1 MHFHNLLFGRH
12 FSVISHSRLRLILW
26 CQYLTWLKEYTMLS
40 KFRELYKIWFTYNF
54 KICRE
59 NVHTYTDIY
68 LFLANCILT
77 CYHMLSH
84 NTESMH
90 IRCIRL
96 YNTSTRFLGGSV
108 CFGFLADIDLRLIHG
123 GLWYIVYI
131 ILKISARMTF
141 TFSIW

>member
-1 MHFHNLLFGRH
+1 MHFHNLLFWRH

-26 CQYLTWLKEYTMLS
+26 CQYLMLS
-40 KFRELYKIWFTYNF
+40 KFRELYKIQFPYNCI
-54 KICRE
+54 ICRE
-59 NVHTYTDIY
+59 NWHTYTDIY

-84 NTESMH
+84 KYRINAYAMH
-90 IRCIRL
+90 L
-96 YNTSTRFLGGSV
+96 TFNTSTRFLGGSV

-123 GLWYIVYI
+123 GLWYMVYI
-131 ILKISARMTF
+131 ILNISARMTF